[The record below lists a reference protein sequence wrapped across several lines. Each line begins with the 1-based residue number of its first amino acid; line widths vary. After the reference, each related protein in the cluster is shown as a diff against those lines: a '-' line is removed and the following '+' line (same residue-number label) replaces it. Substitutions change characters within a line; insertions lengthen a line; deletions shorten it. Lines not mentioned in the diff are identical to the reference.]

1 MRNRPRVVVQPP
13 DSRGLREVAIS
24 GTTVGSA
31 WSLRELRKI
40 LSRTGYP
47 RDMNVEDRTS
57 ICWRGADSETWPDH
71 TWQRRTTIALM
82 MTGLLGSMTLLAAVG
97 SPDAFGALTFAGR
110 ITGYLFVVLGVVE
123 GVAALGVLDYWGK
136 RQLSFS
142 GAVVLLGAL
151 IALGTDSLLLFM
163 WLQER
168 EYTRYLLAYFP
179 LWCWSLWALSLLVR
193 EKAWRGTPHPK
204 KFAAGVAATTLLA
217 AVNLTYSA
225 VYQPTSAPVLF
236 SLKATFGTP
245 RMDPERQI
253 IHLPLTLQVKNTGN
267 VPAYIISD
275 EYSVNGLRADFS
287 ENAGELRDRRKAME
301 LESDVGL
308 YTGTPKKYTISAGP
322 FYGPGSYLEPG
333 EEYSEEKVVQLPRT
347 AGYDT
352 IEAALTIELMRKD
365 RGKVDVEDFI
375 DSHPS
380 WHKNE
385 GPFYCPPDE
394 CWDHVAYRA
403 RLRHN
408 NNIINVTRRP
418 VYVTS
423 IWGVKP
429 ALSDSATIISSSP
442 DFTPG
447 TLKDYMKAENESKR
461 ERERYGVVTVDA
473 QAAVP
478 FAALVNSAEA

>member
-1 MRNRPRVVVQPP
+1 
-13 DSRGLREVAIS
+13 
-24 GTTVGSA
+24 
-31 WSLRELRKI
+31 
-40 LSRTGYP
+40 
-47 RDMNVEDRTS
+47 
-57 ICWRGADSETWPDH
+57 
-71 TWQRRTTIALM
+71 M
-82 MTGLLGSMTLLAAVG
+82 MAGLLGSMMLLAAVG
-97 SPDAFGALTFAGR
+97 SPDAVGALTFAGR

-123 GVAALGVLDYWGK
+123 GVAALAVLDYWGK

-179 LWCWSLWALSLLVR
+179 LWCWSLWALWLLIR

-217 AVNLTYSA
+217 AVNLAYSA

-236 SLKATFGTP
+236 SLTAKFGTP
-245 RMDPERQI
+245 RIDPERQI
-253 IHLPLTLQVKNTGN
+253 IHLPLILQVKNTGQI
-267 VPAYIISD
+267 PAYIISD
-275 EYSVNGLRADFS
+275 EYSIKGLTADFS
-287 ENAGELRDRRKAME
+287 ENAGELRERREAME
-301 LESDVGL
+301 SNSDVRL
-308 YTGTPKKYTISAGP
+308 YTGIPKEHTISAGP

-333 EEYSEEKVVQLPRT
+333 EEYSEEKVVQLPR
-347 AGYDT
+347 AARYDT
-352 IEAALTIELMRKD
+352 VEAALTIELMRKD
-365 RGKVDVEDFI
+365 RGKVDLEEFI

-385 GPFYCPPDE
+385 GAFYCPPDE
-394 CWDHVAYRA
+394 CWEHIAYRA
-403 RLRHN
+403 RLHHN

-429 ALSDSATIISSSP
+429 SKSDSVTIISSSP
-442 DFTPG
+442 DFRPG
-447 TLKDYMKAENESKR
+447 SLKYYTRAENESER
-461 ERERYGVVTVDA
+461 EKERYGVVTVDA

-478 FAALVNSAEA
+478 FAALVNPSEA